1 MVRRSAP
8 VGVLLVSRTYVG
20 SSEPPRTACSVCVAS
35 SFVVGFATSGRAV
48 RAADPVLRCHGFS
61 PWRLW
66 PRCVVRRGVGGA
78 WLSLGAPPSLPL
90 TPRALRLEEPHRT
103 SRPLTPYVAPAVLAR
118 EIHPS
123 RSPLHVPTCVR
134 SRSITTGTRL
144 SYAAVG
150 LGATAI
156 RKPERLPSARC
167 SILRSNEA

>member
-8 VGVLLVSRTYVG
+8 VWRAPGEPSKVG
-20 SSEPPRTACSVCVAS
+20 SSEPPRTACSVCMAS

-90 TPRALRLEEPHRT
+90 TPRALRLKEPHRT

-118 EIHPS
+118 EIHLS
-123 RSPLHVPTCVR
+123 RSPPRIPTCVGLR
-134 SRSITTGTRL
+134 NLSTSTRL

-167 SILRSNEA
+167 STLRSNEA